1 MRMLIASV
9 WLLALP
15 AAALPCTDLPV
26 LFVVQDKSGSMNF
39 APDGT
44 APTAAN
50 PSKWSIAQTVVPT
63 LATQFTNR
71 FRFGAEMFPGAT
83 STFNCTTGAVVAA
96 VSGTPAGVQSAYLGA
111 QAGGGTPTA
120 SSLNVARSYLQSLA
134 LTTPAYV
141 LLITDGLPN
150 CNLSLNP
157 GTCTATTPG
166 CGNNSCGLGAKDC
179 LDDNDTVAAARALFA
194 AGIKVFVVGFD
205 PSLTAG
211 NNKAVLDAVAAAGGT
226 SHAYVASNQAQLTAT
241 LNQIALNTAT
251 CCHDACTAGVAQ
263 CTASGQRQTC
273 ALDTSIG
280 CTTWTTTTCPTM
292 STCANGQCT
301 SCQNQCT
308 AGALRCSAVG
318 DAEQCVTGVSGCTEW
333 STAEVCVYGELCNG
347 GHCSSCQACPIGA
360 SRCTATGGVE
370 SCAWDIL
377 SGCTTWKASA
387 CAPGAVCQNGSCAAC
402 NTTCTAGATR
412 CNGNGVE
419 TCAADA
425 SGCTKWSPTQTC
437 ATFCSGGACGT
448 CGTSCAAGATRCDGA
463 GVETCIIDANHCPA
477 WGPTQ
482 HCAPNSVCAAG
493 VCAECSTT
501 CAQGT
506 KRCGVNGVTEECRLG
521 SSGCTDFVA
530 TGQCAAGER
539 CEQGACVAPCHDT
552 CAAGAGQCTSDGLP
566 QTCVR
571 APSGCLAWQE
581 QPACDAESVCSAGVC
596 LTRCTGG
603 ELEGCPLG
611 MTCVGVPEGRV
622 CVPAAVDGGTADAGS
637 PSATAADAGDSTIT
651 SIGAH
656 PGCGCSS
663 FDGAAAPLIALLAW
677 RRRRR
682 SPRT

>member
-1 MRMLIASV
+1 MRTLIASLLV
-9 WLLALP
+9 LALP
-15 AAALPCTDLPV
+15 AAAVPCTELPV

-44 APTAAN
+44 SPTAAN
-50 PSKWSIAQTVVPT
+50 LSKWSIAQQVVPA

-83 STFNCTTGAVVAA
+83 STFNCTTGSVVAE
-96 VSGTPAGVQSAYLGA
+96 VSGSPAGVTSAYLGA

-120 SSLNVARSYLQSLA
+120 SSLALARTHLQSLA

-150 CNLSLNP
+150 CNLALDP

-211 NNKAVLDAVAAAGGT
+211 NNKAVLDAVASAGGT
-226 SHAYVASNQAQLTAT
+226 AHAYVASNQAQLAST

-251 CCHDACTAGVAQ
+251 CCHDACTAGAAQ
-263 CTASGQRQTC
+263 CTTGGQRQTC

-280 CTTWTTTTCPTM
+280 CTAWTTTTCPTM
-292 STCANGQCT
+292 SACSNGQCV

-308 AGALRCSAVG
+308 AGTLRCSAAG
-318 DAEQCVTGVSGCTEW
+318 DAEQCVTGASGCTEW
-333 STAEVCVYGELCNG
+333 STAEVCVYGELCSG
-347 GHCSSCQACPIGA
+347 GHCSTCQACTIGA
-360 SRCTATGGVE
+360 SRCTASGGVE
-370 SCAWDIL
+370 SCSWDIL
-377 SGCTTWKASA
+377 SGCTTWKTTA
-387 CAPGAVCQNGSCAAC
+387 CTAGSVCQNGTCAAC

-412 CNGNGVE
+412 CNGTGVE
-419 TCAADA
+419 TCIADA
-425 SGCTKWSPTQTC
+425 SGCTSWNPTQTC

-448 CGTSCAAGATRCDGA
+448 CGTSCAVGATRCDGS
-463 GVETCIIDANHCPA
+463 GVDTCIIDANNCPA

-482 HCAPNSVCAAG
+482 HCAANSYCASG

-506 KRCGVNGVTEECRLG
+506 KRCGASGATEECRL
-521 SSGCTDFVA
+521 SSTGCTDWVA
-530 TGQCAAGER
+530 TVQCNLGGGER
-539 CEQGACVAPCHDT
+539 CEQGLCVAPCRDA
-552 CAAGAGQCTSDGLP
+552 CSAGAGQCTNAGVP
-566 QTCVR
+566 QTCAR
-571 APSGCLAWQE
+571 APSGCLAWTE
-581 QPACDAESVCSAGVC
+581 QAACDAASLCVSGACRV
-596 LTRCTGG
+596 RCTGG

-611 MTCVGVPEGRV
+611 STCVGAPEGRV
-622 CVPAAVDGGTADAGS
+622 CVPSSSDAGVGDAGVS
-637 PSATAADAGDSTIT
+637 GDAGDPIG
-651 SIGAH
+651 SIGARA
-656 PGCGCSS
+656 GCGCAS
-663 FDGAAAPLIALLAW
+663 FDGAPLLGVAWLAW
-677 RRRRR
+677 RRRRHGR
-682 SPRT
+682 R